1 LQKISVSGKTG
12 SLRGEHPPGMYE
24 WFIGFAPAEDPQIAF
39 SAMVINHERGKVKA
53 AYVAQEALK
62 TFFRGEI
69 N

>member
-1 LQKISVSGKTG
+1 MSIAGKTG
-12 SLRGEHPPGMYE
+12 SLSGDHPPGIYD

-39 SAMVINHERGKVKA
+39 SVMVINHERGKVKG

-62 TFFRGEI
+62 IFFRREM